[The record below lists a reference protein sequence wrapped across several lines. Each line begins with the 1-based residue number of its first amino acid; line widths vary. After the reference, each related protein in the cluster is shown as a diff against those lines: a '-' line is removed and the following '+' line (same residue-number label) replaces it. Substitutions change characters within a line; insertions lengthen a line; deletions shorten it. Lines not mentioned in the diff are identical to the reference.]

1 MVEKILPRREAT
13 TRRLLTLALI
23 GLVSHAHAQ
32 DAPDGA
38 KLFARQCGTC
48 HSLVAGETR
57 QGPNLAGVYGRKA
70 GTVPDYKYSPGFA
83 DADWMWDEAHLDPYL
98 TNPQAVIKGG
108 VMGYRQAK
116 PEVRGAIIAY
126 LKEQH

>member
-1 MVEKILPRREAT
+1 M
-13 TRRLLTLALI
+13 LTLALI
-23 GLVSHAHAQ
+23 GLAFTPCAQSALAQ
-32 DAPDGA
+32 DEAPDGA

-48 HSLVAGETR
+48 HSLGADEVR
-57 QGPNLAGVYGRKA
+57 QGPHLAGVYGRKA
-70 GTVPDYKYSPGFA
+70 GTVPGFKYSAGFA
-83 DADWMWDEAHLDPYL
+83 DADWAWDEARLDPYL

-116 PEVRGAIIAY
+116 PEIRHAIIAY